1 MAPEPPSAHRVGVVL
16 AVGIL
21 AVSTAGTLVR
31 FAPDAAPL
39 TIAFWRVA
47 IATLILLPGARP
59 VARRDA
65 WLTILG
71 ALFLAL
77 HFWTWFLSLRET
89 TVMRS
94 TLLVCLTPVWAAGFE
109 WWFFRSPPQPRFW
122 VGIAIALSGVGTMV
136 AGGNAA
142 GTGGIWGDALAALG
156 GILGAAYFT
165 IGRGVRAR
173 VPISQYGPLSCGAT
187 AAWLGVL
194 VVLTGSPLTGFAADS
209 WLAILGLA
217 LGPQLLGHLGFNY
230 AVGRLPAAVVAA
242 VILLEPV
249 GATAVAAVAL
259 GERPGILD
267 GVGGAIT
274 LIGVA
279 VAVMPWR
286 RGSRPP

>member
-1 MAPEPPSAHRVGVVL
+1 MMPPPVRRVGIVL

-31 FAPDAAPL
+31 FAPDAPPL
-39 TIAFWRVA
+39 SIAFWRVT

-65 WLTILG
+65 WLTLLG
-71 ALFLAL
+71 GLFLAL

-109 WWFFRSPPQPRFW
+109 WWFFRSPPKPRFW
-122 VGIAIALSGVGTMV
+122 VGITLALAGVGTMV
-136 AGGNAA
+136 AGGNAS
-142 GTGGIWGDALAALG
+142 GTGSARGDALAALG
-156 GILGAAYFT
+156 GLLGAAYFT

-173 VPISQYGPLSCGAT
+173 VPIAHYGPLSCGAT
-187 AAWLGVL
+187 AAWLGALVL
-194 VVLTGSPLTGFAADS
+194 LTGSPLTGFAAHS
-209 WLAILGLA
+209 WLAIVGLA

-249 GATAVAAVAL
+249 GATAVAALSL
-259 GERPGILD
+259 GEKPGLMD
-267 GVGGAIT
+267 GIGGLIT
-274 LIGVA
+274 LVGVA

-286 RGSRPP
+286 RATLPA